1 MTRKRGHGLTRFVR
15 PHAPTIISLMLL
27 EIVGMLF
34 SLISPLLTRSL
45 IDDVFIAKN
54 TEIFARILVGIV
66 VLYLVS
72 AVSNYFSGF
81 VGGRLNL
88 SLFREINREAFNA
101 IQISSL
107 EETQRFKVG
116 DMLSRVMGNVNSAV
130 QLFSSIIPQFIMSIL
145 GIVLPFAIMV
155 TLNLRLSLI
164 VSSPVLLFVISSH
177 FFGNRIKVQQK
188 RSLEKIASVHSFL
201 KEALSSLLLLK
212 ALNLEEW
219 SGKKFGD
226 SMDGYYEA
234 SLGVTKTSA
243 LSSSIGSLIYGV
255 PMILLF
261 VFGGFEVINGSLT
274 IGTLTAF
281 MGYTGMFFSPI
292 SRLSSLWNSYKSSSA
307 ALERV
312 EEIFELRKEDGDKP
326 LRVEEGKIEFLGVS
340 FSYGDKRVLESF
352 SAEFEKGLNYI
363 IGENGAGKTTILKLI
378 CALYLPDRGEIRID
392 GGNIA
397 DVRKRDLRENIAM
410 VFSDPYLF
418 DLSVYENILLGRTTA
433 SREEVIEAAKLA
445 RAHEFIER
453 LPDGYETMVGES
465 GYRLSSG
472 EQQRIALARAILKN
486 APVMLLDEVTKSIDP
501 ESKQAI
507 LGSIRSLKGKTV
519 LYVTHDMGEVEDG
532 RVIDISIRSSVKPA
546 YYGRA

>member
-1 MTRKRGHGLTRFVR
+1 
-15 PHAPTIISLMLL
+15 MLL
-27 EIVGMLF
+27 EMVGMLF

-145 GIVLPFAIMV
+145 GIVLPFVIMV

-164 VSSPVLLFVISSH
+164 VSSPVLLFVLSSR

-219 SGKKFGD
+219 SGKKFDD

-312 EEIFELRKEDGDKP
+312 EEIFELKKEDGNKP
-326 LRVEEGKIEFLGVS
+326 LEVREGRIEFLNVS
-340 FSYGDKRVLESF
+340 FSYGDKRVLENF

-363 IGENGAGKTTILKLI
+363 IGENGTGKTTILKLI
-378 CALYLPDRGEIRID
+378 CALYLPGSGEIRID
-392 GGNIA
+392 GESIA

-418 DLSVYENILLGRTTA
+418 DLSVYENIILGRTTA
-433 SREEVIEAAKLA
+433 SREEVIEASKLA

-507 LGSIRSLKGKTV
+507 LSSIRSLKGKTV
-519 LYVTHDMGEVEDG
+519 LYVTHDMSEVEDG
-532 RVIDISIRSSVKPA
+532 RVIDISACHSTLEPA
-546 YYGRA
+546 Y

>member
-1 MTRKRGHGLTRFVR
+1 
-15 PHAPTIISLMLL
+15 MLL

-34 SLISPLLTRSL
+34 SLISPLLARSL
-45 IDDVFIAKN
+45 IDDVFILKN
-54 TEIFARILVGIV
+54 TEIFARILMGIIA
-66 VLYLVS
+66 LYLVS

-81 VGGRLNL
+81 VGGKLNL

-145 GIVLPFAIMV
+145 GIVLPFAVMV

-164 VSSPVLLFVISSH
+164 ISSPVLLFVISSL
-177 FFGNRIKVQQK
+177 FFGNKIKVQRK

-219 SGKKFGD
+219 SGKKFDD
-226 SMDGYYEA
+226 SMGGYYEA

-326 LRVEEGKIEFLGVS
+326 LKVREGKIEFLNVS
-340 FSYGDKRVLESF
+340 FSYGDKRVLGNF

-378 CALYLPDRGEIRID
+378 CALYLPGSGEIRID
-392 GGNIA
+392 GESIA

-410 VFSDPYLF
+410 VFSEPYLF
-418 DLSVYENILLGRTTA
+418 DLSIYENILLGRTTA

-453 LPDGYETMVGES
+453 LPDGYDTMVGES

-486 APVMLLDEVTKSIDP
+486 ALVMLLDEVTKSIDP

-507 LGSIRSLKGKTV
+507 LSSIRSLKGKTI
-519 LYVTHDMGEVEDG
+519 LYVTHDMREGEDG
-532 RVIDISIRSSVKPA
+532 RVIDISARPSALEPA